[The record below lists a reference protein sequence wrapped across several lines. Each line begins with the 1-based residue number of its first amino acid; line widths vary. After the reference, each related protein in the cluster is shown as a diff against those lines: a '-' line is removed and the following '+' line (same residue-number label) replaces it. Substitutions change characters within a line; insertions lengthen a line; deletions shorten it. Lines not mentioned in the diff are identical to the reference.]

1 MEKTA
6 LILSAGEVVGT
17 ADEQSDLW
25 RLDLK
30 PGVIPKKLSAARQ
43 SRILMKP

>member
-1 MEKTA
+1 VNGETA
-6 LILSAGEVVGT
+6 LIFERWRSRWT

-30 PGVIPKKLSAARQ
+30 PGAHPQKIISSAAE
-43 SRILMKP
+43 PAF